1 MKILIELPTWL
12 GDAVMATPALE
23 NLFLA
28 YPDAE
33 ITLFGSYAAT
43 EALKAHPRVGKSVV
57 DTTRQGGIRVVKLYK
72 TAKELGHFDLAI
84 SFRSHPYSRLL
95 LFLTGSEKRYR
106 YKKVKNVSR
115 HQVLRYQ
122 DFINTVTG
130 QMDAPGPL
138 RLYHPA
144 KSYDRPTLGINPG
157 ASYGN
162 AKRWYPEKFAEVVVA
177 LSDKYDI
184 IVFGGPGERRIA
196 DEIEE
201 RVRKQK
207 VENIRN
213 LSGQTSIPELCS
225 AIGGVDL
232 FLTGDSGPMHIAAA
246 YNVSTV
252 ALFGPTRHQ
261 ETCQWQNDRSI
272 LLRKAME
279 CAPCMKRTCPLGH
292 HECMKEISAAD
303 VLRAVDA
310 LNDPHDRSSDTKEPK
325 LITL

>member
-23 NLFLA
+23 NLFSA

-33 ITLFGSYAAT
+33 VTLFGSYAAT
-43 EALKAHPRVGKSVV
+43 EALKAHPRVEKSVV

-95 LFLTGSEKRYR
+95 LFLTGSEERHR
-106 YKKVKNVSR
+106 YKKVNNVSR

-130 QMDAPGPL
+130 QINMPGPL
-138 RLYHPA
+138 RLYYPA

-157 ASYGN
+157 ASYGS
-162 AKRWYPEKFAEVVVA
+162 AKRWYPEKFAEVAVT
-177 LSDKYDI
+177 LSGKYDI
-184 IVFGGPGERRIA
+184 IVFGGPGEKRIA

-201 RVRKQK
+201 TVRKQK
-207 VENIRN
+207 VKNIRN
-213 LSGQTSIPELCS
+213 LAGQTSIPELCS

-246 YNVSTV
+246 YGVPTV
-252 ALFGPTRHQ
+252 ALFGPTRHE
-261 ETCQWQNDRSI
+261 ETCQWQNNRSI
-272 LLRKAME
+272 LLRKEME
-279 CAPCMKRTCPLGH
+279 CAPCMKRTCPLKH
-292 HECMKEISAAD
+292 HACMKEISAAD
-303 VLRAVDA
+303 VLRAVA
-310 LNDPHDRSSDTKEPK
+310 ELNDTHEWPSNTKEPK